1 MPLAA
6 VPRYL
11 GQDFNQASSGLRFGL
26 YLPIWTDRWN
36 KDDAAARDAWRQ
48 VTRLDKDGREAMKAI
63 NLRFDALASTLPESS
78 RLRLEAVATAPFTTG
93 LGNEHPLE
101 NGFAFLFP
109 YGIPYL
115 AGSGVKGVL
124 RRAAQELAR
133 GDWGEDTPWFG
144 LDQPSF
150 TLKSRNLSLSVIDVL
165 FGREPAAGDGEHV
178 RGAIDVWDVV
188 PCIEGDSLLVEIMT
202 PHQSHYYQD
211 GEPPHECADPIPIPF
226 LTLAPGARFVFR
238 LRCHTEH
245 LTRLTREPRPDAS
258 SLLAVD
264 GEGKA
269 RWQEL
274 LEVAFAHAF
283 DWLGF
288 GAKTSVGY
296 GAMQRDPAAE
306 AKHYAQEQA
315 AREAARKQ
323 AEIESLSPQ
332 RRRIQAF
339 IDYAE
344 KELERPH
351 RPKSKIGQRDYQEA
365 QKLAKDA
372 QAADWSAEDRAAAR
386 QAIETY
392 LPRLADISLKDIRK
406 KLELDKLAPPTQQ

>member
-11 GQDFNQASSGLRFGL
+11 GQDFSQASSGLRFGL

-48 VTRLDKDGREAMKAI
+48 VTRLSAGEREAMQAI
-63 NLRFDALASTLPESS
+63 NQRFDALASTLPESS

-144 LDQPSF
+144 LDRPSF

-178 RGAIDVWDVV
+178 RGALDFWDVV
-188 PCIEGDSLLVEIMT
+188 PLIEGNSLLVEIMT
-202 PHQSHYYQD
+202 PHQSHYYQQGD
-211 GEPPHECADPIPIPF
+211 PPHECAAPIPIPF
-226 LTLAPGARFVFR
+226 LTIAPGARFVFR
-238 LRCHTEH
+238 LRCHIAH
-245 LTRLTREPRPDAS
+245 LTRLTRDPHPDAP

-264 GEGKA
+264 SDGRA
-269 RWQEL
+269 PWQKL
-274 LEVAFAHAF
+274 LEAAFAHAF

-296 GAMQRDPAAE
+296 GAMQRDTSAE
-306 AKHYAQEQA
+306 AKHRTQEQA
-315 AREAARKQ
+315 AKEVARKR
-323 AEIESLSPQ
+323 AETETLSPQ

-386 QAIETY
+386 RAIETY
-392 LPRLADISLKDIRK
+392 LPRLTDIAPKDIRK
-406 KLELDKLAPPTQQ
+406 KLELDQLSPPAP